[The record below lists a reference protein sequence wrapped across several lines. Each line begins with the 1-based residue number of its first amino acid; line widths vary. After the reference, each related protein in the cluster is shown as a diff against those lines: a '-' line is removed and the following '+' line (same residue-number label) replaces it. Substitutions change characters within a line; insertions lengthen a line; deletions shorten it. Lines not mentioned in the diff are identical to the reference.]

1 MDSLIHKTC
10 CHLLNWVVWHRLA
23 FSHLFSFLNKGC
35 LRANLTLRSFLINLN
50 SGWITWRAWGQVFGG
65 FSPLFLKF
73 RIFRYCS
80 CVVDSWLTCHF
91 FFSPPFVQVH
101 SVRFILKKKNHWS
114 VLTGKQNEQKYSSEN
129 CQAQGQDRMGE
140 KAKKNF
146 ERASES
152 LGNYCSKHFKFIF
165 F

>member
-1 MDSLIHKTC
+1 M
-10 CHLLNWVVWHRLA
+10 
-23 FSHLFSFLNKGC
+23 
-35 LRANLTLRSFLINLN
+35 N

-129 CQAQGQDRMGE
+129 CQAQGQDWMGE

-165 F
+165 FKIKNHMVWLI